1 MKEILIKD
9 ASLVNE
15 GKMIQKD
22 LLITGETIAL
32 ISESI
37 SPSSSMEVIDA
48 KGLHLLPGWID
59 DQVHFREPGLIH
71 KATIASESRAAV
83 AGGIT
88 SFLEM
93 PNTIPQTTDL
103 NTLMNKHAIATKSSI
118 ANFGFLFGGTNENLK
133 DIIQLDDS
141 EVAGIKL
148 FLGSSTGKML
158 VDDEKVLE
166 EIFSK
171 TTLPIA
177 VHCEDES
184 TIKNNLLKYIKKY
197 GDKIPIEKHP
207 KIRSEH
213 ACYLSSSKAIAMAK
227 KTGARLHVFHLSTAK
242 ETHLFS
248 NNSPL
253 VSKQITAEVCVH
265 HLWFSEDDYKDKGN
279 LIKWNPAVKKKSDRD
294 ELWKALNDDRIDI
307 IATDHAPHTLE
318 EKQNLYTSAP
328 SGGPMVQ
335 HALIALLTQAK
346 KGKITLEKI
355 VEKACHNPAIL
366 FSIQNRGYLREGFF
380 ADLVLVDLNKKTT
393 VKKEDILYKCGWSPF
408 EGTTFDASI
417 HKTFVNGNLVYDQG
431 KIIESSLGKKLTF
444 DRKKIK

>member
-9 ASLVNE
+9 ASIINE
-15 GKMIQKD
+15 GNVIQKD
-22 LLITGETIAL
+22 LLIKGETIAL
-32 ISESI
+32 ISNSI
-37 SPSSSMEVIDA
+37 SPLNSMEVIDA
-48 KGLHLLPGWID
+48 EGLHLLPGWID
-59 DQVHFREPGLIH
+59 DQVHFREPGLTY
-71 KATIASESRAAV
+71 KATMASESRAAV

-103 NTLMNKHAIATKSSI
+103 NNLLNKHAIASKSSI

-171 TTLPIA
+171 TNLPIA

-184 TIKNNLLKYIKKY
+184 TINNNLMKYRKNY

-207 KIRSEH
+207 KIRSEN
-213 ACYLSSSKAIAMAK
+213 ACYLSSSKAIAIAK

-248 NNSPL
+248 NNKPL
-253 VSKQITAEVCVH
+253 VAKQITAEVCVH
-265 HLWFSEDDYKDKGN
+265 HLWFSEDDYKEKGN
-279 LIKWNPAVKKKSDRD
+279 LIKWNPSIKKKSDRD
-294 ELWKALNDDRIDI
+294 ELWKALNDDRIDV

-355 VEKACHNPAIL
+355 VEKACHNPATL
-366 FSIQNRGYLREGFF
+366 FNIQSRGYLREGFF

-393 VKKEDILYKCGWSPF
+393 VTKENILYKCGWSPF
-408 EGTTFDASI
+408 EGSTFDASI
-417 HKTFVNGNLVYDQG
+417 EKTFVNGNLVYDQG
-431 KIIESSLGKKLTF
+431 EIIESSLGRKLTF
-444 DRKKIK
+444 DRKRL